1 MPVAS
6 DAIVINTGPLIAL
19 AAWRSRHGI
28 WLGDALV
35 RRVLAEALEPAAP
48 RGGDRS

>member
-19 AAWRSRHGI
+19 AAC
-28 WLGDALV
+28 DALDLL
-35 RRVLAEALEPAAP
+35 RQLHHHAPCLGPHAKIAAAV
-48 RGGDRS
+48 